1 MVFPGFGSPP
11 NDLKVWL
18 DQIAVI
24 CLSEDFQKL
33 KAELEL
39 FYKEADPAQADVK
52 AFADAL
58 YAFLHEQE
66 EKIGTSAV

>member
-1 MVFPGFGSPP
+1 MAFWGFGFDP
-11 NDLKVWL
+11 NALKVWL
-18 DQIAVI
+18 DQIALI

-39 FYKEADPAQADVK
+39 LYREADPAQADVK

-58 YAFLHEQE
+58 YAFLSEQE
-66 EKIGTSAV
+66 ENLGTSAV